1 MSIFAKLFSKY
12 APKPMEG
19 MKYKVKLP
27 KGTLPT
33 YINLTPYYKL
43 AWKVMGAKANKNI
56 KDKKY
61 AKLES
66 DLIKAHMLVR
76 PQEYL
81 AYVYFSALL
90 AGIGGAV
97 GAGVIIALSLMVTTG
112 LTQILLIMAGLAI
125 AILPP
130 VALYMILPSSPASR
144 AKKRAKD
151 IDAHLSPAMDFI
163 ASLSSAD
170 VTTATIFKELA
181 TRDEYGEIAREAEWI
196 TRDTELLGKD
206 ILTAIAEAS
215 KRSPS
220 TKWQEFLQG
229 VITTATSGG
238 RLKPFFLTKADEY
251 EKEGKINMRRKMEN
265 MGMFAEIYVT
275 VGVAF
280 PLFLVVILA
289 IMALISNASKS
300 AMVVMVLEVTVLVMI
315 PMIIFVFAYFIYST
329 SKEVG

>member
-1 MSIFAKLFSKY
+1 MSMFAKLFSKY
-12 APKPMEG
+12 APKPVTG
-19 MKYKVKLP
+19 MKYKIKLP
-27 KGTLPT
+27 KGSLPT
-33 YINLTPYYKL
+33 YISLSSYYKM
-43 AWKVMGAKANKNI
+43 AWKVMGRKAEKNI
-56 KDKKY
+56 KNNKY
-61 AKLES
+61 AKLDT

-81 AYVYFSALL
+81 AFVYFSVLL
-90 AGIGGAV
+90 AGIGGAI
-97 GAGVIIALSLMVTTG
+97 GAGVIIFLALLKTVG
-112 LTQILLIMAGLAI
+112 ITQLLLIMAGLAI

-130 VALYMILPSSPASR
+130 IAIYMMLPSSPSSKV
-144 AKKRAKD
+144 KKRAKD
-151 IDAHLSPAMDFI
+151 IDSHLASAMDFI

-170 VTTATIFKELA
+170 VTVATIFKELA
-181 TRDEYGEIAREAEWI
+181 TRDEYGEIAKEGEWI

-238 RLKPFFLTKADEY
+238 RLKPFFLTKADEF
-251 EKEGKINMRRKMEN
+251 EKEEKLNLRKKMEN
-265 MGMFAEIYVT
+265 MGLFAEIYVT

-280 PLFLVVILA
+280 PLFLVLILA
-289 IMALISNASKS
+289 IMALINQSSSGIA
-300 AMVVMVLEVTVLVMI
+300 VMVLEITVLVMI
-315 PMIIFVFAYFIYST
+315 PLIIFVFSYFMYST